1 MAELAGTAT
10 SAFINRLPDEI
21 VGFIMWH
28 LVYKQDLQDLIS
40 QRLPRDSTHLT
51 QLISRVCRR
60 WRWVA
65 LNNPSLW
72 AQIHFGWSL
81 AAISI
86 YLERSR
92 DAHLSLAI
100 HHSYFESQHFQL
112 VKDSFRG
119 SMRRLERL
127 SISWTSNLSEPPELM
142 SWIDDIIKNRIS
154 TPILSQLHLDFPGV
168 PRSSSRVESLEHL
181 PRLSIICSSMIS
193 LLSLLPDPCRLTV
206 VDASSFGL
214 TSAQIL
220 TFLSSAPMLELVTLA
235 HQWIED
241 IVPPS
246 GDDEFQAAAQTI
258 PVIHL
263 RHLEKFTLGWGSK
276 MFYDEILRNVTF
288 PQTANIFLSV
298 ARGYRK
304 GILDYLPSTLLGV
317 FKLSVHLEVQIQ
329 DFEDFTSAV
338 LVFKA
343 ARHARFHL
351 TFDNIAPLTE
361 SGRIRNF
368 QQQVDYRVQETAQLF
383 EHLATYTFLFLRN
396 ILVSGK
402 YIHSLELNTIS
413 GFLASLKDIEQLTIR
428 TIDVD
433 GFLDALGLSE
443 LEPCPSLRRLDI
455 RGCEFDAEHLEG
467 VIVDRFEWAVKLDEL
482 KVTFDPRMKIW
493 RYGCRS
499 AADIIRDLP
508 GYNGEGDVLTSES
521 ESDEDTESDDEYE

>member
-1 MAELAGTAT
+1 MAGLAGTVT
-10 SAFINRLPDEI
+10 SAFIDRLPDEI
-21 VGFIMWH
+21 VGLIMWH

-40 QRLPRDSTHLT
+40 QGSPGDSPHIT
-51 QLISRVCRR
+51 QLISRVCKA
-60 WRWVA
+60 WRWIA

-72 AQIHFGWSL
+72 AQIHFGWSF

-86 YLERSR
+86 YLERSQE
-92 DAHLSLAI
+92 APLSLAV
-100 HHSYFESQHFQL
+100 HHSYFESHHFQL
-112 VKDSFRG
+112 VQDSLRE

-127 SISWTSNLSEPPELM
+127 SISWTPSLSEPPELM

-154 TPILSQLHLDFPGV
+154 TPILSQLHLDFPGI
-168 PRSSSRVESLEHL
+168 PRSSSRLESLEHL
-181 PRLSIICSSMIS
+181 PRLSNICFSMIS
-193 LLSLLPDPCRLTV
+193 LLSLMPDPCRLTV

-241 IVPPS
+241 IAPPS
-246 GDDEFQAAAQTI
+246 GDAEFQAAAQTTQM
-258 PVIHL
+258 IHL

-276 MFYDEILRNVTF
+276 MFYDEILSNVLF

-304 GILDYLPSTLLGV
+304 GIFDYVPRTLLGI
-317 FKLSVHLEVQIQ
+317 FQHSVHLEVQMQ

-343 ARHARFHL
+343 ARHAQFHI

-361 SGRIRNF
+361 SGRPRNF

-383 EHLATYTFLFLRN
+383 EDLATNDFLSLRN
-396 ILVSGK
+396 VVVGGK
-402 YIHSLELNTIS
+402 YIHSLALNTIS
-413 GFLASLKDIEQLTIR
+413 RFLASLKHIERLAIE

-443 LEPCPSLRRLDI
+443 LEPCPSLRSLDI

-467 VIVDRFEWAVKLDEL
+467 VIVDRFEWAVKLDDL
-482 KVTFDPRMKIW
+482 KLTFDPRMKIW

-499 AADIIRDLP
+499 AADIVRDLP
-508 GYNGEGDVLTSES
+508 GYGGEGDVLTSES
-521 ESDEDTESDDEYE
+521 EFDEDTESD